1 MHIGPQDLRTLQQV
15 SSLSPAASIQVAPS
29 TSSSDISMAPLA
41 LKLAFHAL
49 GFASCFTAF
58 SELQT
63 VSAVSGVDIE
73 DEFGGHWQFLTNIG
87 LTFTGISFFLSILL
101 DLAPHVKA
109 LRSAKL
115 FFATPA
121 LPAEFLIAALYWTLL
136 SISPDLLIM
145 PVKKEDPLNPGVFIE
160 HSVRLPLWLDLRL
173 HAFPGVLMLI
183 DYYAFSPSW
192 SKNTHAL
199 FVGGLPTLIYVS
211 WATVCAHF
219 NGHYPYP
226 LLTEAS
232 PTGRV
237 GIYAGSLA
245 VMISLT
251 VFFRESHVWLDKA
264 LHTGVAGSGA
274 GSSRGKVDL
283 KGKKK
288 AL

>member
-1 MHIGPQDLRTLQQV
+1 MA
-15 SSLSPAASIQVAPS
+15 SLAI
-29 TSSSDISMAPLA
+29 
-41 LKLAFHAL
+41 KLAFHAL
-49 GFASCFTAF
+49 GFASCYSAFT
-58 SELQT
+58 ELHT

-73 DEFGGHWQFLTNIG
+73 SEFGGHWQFLTNIG
-87 LTFTGISFFLSILL
+87 LSFTAASFALSLLL
-101 DLAPHVKA
+101 DLAPHFKP

-121 LPAEFLIAALYWTLL
+121 LPAESLIAALYWTLL
-136 SISPDLLIM
+136 SINPDLLIM
-145 PVKKEDPLNPGVFIE
+145 PIKKEDPLNPGMFIE
-160 HSVRLPLWLDLRL
+160 ESIRLPFWLDLRL

-183 DYYAFSPSW
+183 DYYALSPAW

-199 FVGGLPTLIYVS
+199 IVGGVPTLIYVG

-226 LLTEAS
+226 LLTHAS
-232 PTGRV
+232 SVGRL
-237 GIYAGSLA
+237 GIYAGSLV

-251 VFFRESHVWLDKA
+251 VFFRESHVYVDK
-264 LHTGVAGSGA
+264 LLRTGVAGTGA
-274 GSSRGKVDL
+274 GSARGKVDM